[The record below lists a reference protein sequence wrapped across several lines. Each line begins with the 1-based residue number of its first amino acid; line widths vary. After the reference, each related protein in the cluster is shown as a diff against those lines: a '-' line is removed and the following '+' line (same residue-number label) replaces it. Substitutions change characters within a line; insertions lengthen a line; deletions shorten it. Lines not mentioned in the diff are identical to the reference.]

1 MNTQLRRAVVVGAS
15 LAGLRAAEALRR
27 EGFDGELTLVGAE
40 RHRPYNRPPLS
51 KQLLAGTMEPEG
63 TEFRTQLEA
72 EWRLGVAATG
82 LDLGRRT
89 VALADTRSRSSTG
102 TGGSVLPFDGLVIAT
117 GASARTWHEPIHE
130 LEGVFGLRE
139 LDHALGLREALAA
152 GPRVVVLGAGFI
164 GCEVAAVLR
173 ERELDVTL
181 VDLLDVPMQRALGRE
196 LGEVCAELHREHGVA
211 LRMGVKVDRIE
222 GAGGRVS
229 AVHLADGEHLPA
241 EVVLVATGSQP
252 NVGWLAGSGLR
263 VERGVVCDELS
274 QAVGAPDVF
283 AAGDVAE
290 FPHPLA
296 DGELVRL
303 EHWSNAGEQGTAAAL
318 NLLRAPDDRVP
329 YAPMPSFWS
338 DQYDVKVQSIG
349 FPERADTV
357 RVVEGDPAARRF
369 VALCARA
376 GTVVGAIGFS
386 MPRRM
391 LELRKVVAA
400 RTPLAEVAAAA

>member
-1 MNTQLRRAVVVGAS
+1 MNERLRRVAVVGAS

-51 KQLLAGTMEPEG
+51 KQLLAGTLEPER
-63 TEFRTQLEA
+63 TEFRTQVDV

-82 LDLGRRT
+82 LDLERRA
-89 VALADTRSRSSTG
+89 VALADG
-102 TGGSVLPFDGLVIAT
+102 CELEFDGLVIAT
-117 GASARTWHEPIHE
+117 GASATAWHEPVHE
-130 LEGVFGLRE
+130 LEGVFSLRE

-152 GPRVVVLGAGFI
+152 GPRVVVLGAGFV

-173 ERELDVTL
+173 ERGLAVTL
-181 VDLLDVPMQRALGRE
+181 VDLLEVPMQRGLGRE
-196 LGEVCAELHREHGVA
+196 LGALAADLHREHGVE
-211 LRMGVKVDRIE
+211 LRLGGRVDRID
-222 GAGGRVS
+222 GSGGRLTG
-229 AVHLADGEHLPA
+229 VHLADGEHLPA
-241 EVVLVATGSQP
+241 ELVLVATGARP

-263 VERGVVCDELS
+263 IERGIVCDELS
-274 QAVGAPDVF
+274 QAVGAEDVF

-296 DGELVRL
+296 DGELVRI
-303 EHWSNAGEQGTAAAL
+303 EHWSNAGEQGTAAGL
-318 NLLRAPDDRVP
+318 NLLRAPADRVP

-349 FPERADTV
+349 FPDRADTV
-357 RVVEGDPAARRF
+357 RVVDGDPGERRF
-369 VALCARA
+369 VAACARD
-376 GTVVGAIGFS
+376 GVVVGAIGFS

-400 RTPLAEVAAAA
+400 RTPLAELLAEAA

>member
-1 MNTQLRRAVVVGAS
+1 MSRRLRRVAVVGAS

-51 KQLLAGTMEPEG
+51 KQLLAGTMEPER

-82 LDLGRRT
+82 LDLERRV
-89 VALADTRSRSSTG
+89 VALA
-102 TGGSVLPFDGLVIAT
+102 GGPDLPFDGLVIAT
-117 GASARTWHEPIHE
+117 GASARAWHEPIHE

-173 ERELDVTL
+173 ERGLDVTL

-196 LGEVCAELHREHGVA
+196 LGAMCAELHREHGVE
-211 LRMGVKVDRIE
+211 LRMGARVDRIDA
-222 GAGGRVS
+222 AGGRVTG
-229 AVHLADGEHLPA
+229 VHLAGTGEHLPA
-241 EVVLVATGSQP
+241 EVVLVATGAQP
-252 NVGWLAGSGLR
+252 NVEWLRSSGLR
-263 VERGVVCDELS
+263 VERGVVCDDVC
-274 QAVGAPDVF
+274 QAVGARDVF

-290 FPHPLA
+290 LPHPMA
-296 DGELVRL
+296 DSGPVRIA
-303 EHWSNAGEQGTAAAL
+303 HWSTAGEQGTAAAL
-318 NLLRAPDDRVP
+318 NLLRAPADRVP

-338 DQYDVKVQSIG
+338 DQFDVKVQSVG

-369 VALCARA
+369 VAACARD
-376 GTVVGAIGFS
+376 GVVVAAIGFS

-391 LELRKVVAA
+391 LEMRKVVAA
-400 RTPLAEVAAAA
+400 RTPLDDLLPAAR

>member
-1 MNTQLRRAVVVGAS
+1 MNDRLRRVAVVGAS

-51 KQLLAGTMEPEG
+51 KQLLAGTMEPER
-63 TEFRTQLEA
+63 TEFRTEVDVA
-72 EWRLGVAATG
+72 WRLGVAATA
-82 LDLGRRT
+82 LDLGRRV
-89 VALADTRSRSSTG
+89 VALDDGDELA
-102 TGGSVLPFDGLVIAT
+102 FDGIVIAT
-117 GASARTWHEPIHE
+117 GASAAAWHEPIHE
-130 LEGVFGLRE
+130 LAGVFGLRE
-139 LDHALGLREALAA
+139 LDHALGLREALATD
-152 GPRVVVLGAGFI
+152 PRVVVLGAGFI

-173 ERELDVTL
+173 ERGVEVAL
-181 VDLLDVPMQRALGRE
+181 VDLLEVPMQRGLGRE
-196 LGEVCAELHREHGVA
+196 LGAVCAELHREHGVELHLGA
-211 LRMGVKVDRIE
+211 RVDRIE
-222 GAGGRVS
+222 GADGRVTG
-229 AVHLADGEHLPA
+229 VHLAGGEHLPA
-241 EVVLVATGSQP
+241 EVVLVATGARP

-263 VERGVVCDELS
+263 IERGIVCDELS

-296 DGELVRL
+296 DGELVRI

-338 DQYDVKVQSIG
+338 DQYDVKVQSVG
-349 FPERADTV
+349 FPDRADAV
-357 RVVEGDPAARRF
+357 QVVEGAVAERRF
-369 VALCARA
+369 VAACARD
-376 GTVVGAIGFS
+376 GVVVGAIGFS

-391 LELRKVVAA
+391 IAMRKVVAA
-400 RTPLAEVAAAA
+400 RTPLAELAGPAG